1 MKKKIFKGINLL
13 VTPILILSIITCF
26 SLKDVPK
33 YVYTNDEIQVMSSL
47 KAVAP
52 FANMKYENSVI
63 EMSMFGVVPVKSV
76 FVKKVEN
83 IEVTPGGNSIGVRLS
98 SKGVL
103 VVGHSEVMVNNEK
116 MESPAKKCGVEIG
129 DLIISA
135 NGQKIESSEELI
147 ESVKKS
153 NSEILKLEIIRNNE
167 NLSKEVKL
175 VEEKEEGYKIGLWVR
190 DSTAGVGT
198 MTFYDAKS
206 GKFGALGHPVTDG
219 DTNEPF
225 STKEGDL
232 LKSSIIS
239 VRKGEKGSPG
249 ELKGIFQDENSPI
262 GKINKN
268 TQCGIF
274 GEGNKNICKSINSK
288 TMPVAFRNEIEVG
301 SATILTTIDE
311 NGTKEYKIEI
321 IKLFEQNEPGPKS
334 MIIKITDEEL
344 LQKTGGIV
352 QGMSGSP
359 IIQNGKIIGAVT
371 HVLIN
376 KPDVGYGIYIDWML
390 EDVGIIK

>member
-1 MKKKIFKGINLL
+1 MMKNLFKGISVL
-13 VTPILILSIITCF
+13 VTPILILSIMTCA
-26 SLKDVPK
+26 SLKDIPK
-33 YVYTNDEIQVMSSL
+33 KIYTNDELQVISSL
-47 KAVAP
+47 KSVAP
-52 FANMKYENSVI
+52 FANMKYKNSVI

-76 FVKKVEN
+76 FVKKTDN
-83 IEVTPGGNSIGVRLS
+83 IEVIPGGNSIGVRLS

-103 VVGHSEVMVNNEK
+103 VVGHSDVMVNNEK
-116 MESPAKKCGVEIG
+116 MESPAKMSGVEIG
-129 DLIISA
+129 DLITKA
-135 NGQKIESSEELI
+135 NGEKIESSGELI

-153 NSEILKLEIIRNNE
+153 TSEIIKLEIIRNDE
-167 NLSKEVKL
+167 NISKEVKL
-175 VEEKEEGYKIGLWVR
+175 LQEKEEGYKIGLWVR

-232 LKSSIIS
+232 LRSSIIS

-249 ELKGIFQDENSPI
+249 ELKGIFQDENLPI

-274 GEGNKNICKSINSK
+274 GEGNKSISKSINAK
-288 TMPVAFRNEIEVG
+288 TMPVAFRDEIQVG
-301 SATILTTIDE
+301 KATILTTIDE
-311 NGTKEYKIEI
+311 SGTKEYKIEI

-334 MIIKITDEEL
+334 MIIKVTDEEL
-344 LQKTGGIV
+344 LEKTGGIV

>member
-1 MKKKIFKGINLL
+1 MKKNIFKGISVL
-13 VTPILILSIITCF
+13 VTPILILSIMTCF
-26 SLKDVPK
+26 SLKDIPR
-33 YVYTNDEIQVMSSL
+33 YVYTNDELQVVSSL
-47 KAVAP
+47 KDLAP
-52 FANMKYENSVI
+52 FANVKYKNPII

-76 FVKKVEN
+76 FVKKVNE

-103 VVGHSEVMVNNEK
+103 VVGHSDVIVNNEK
-116 MESPAKKCGVEIG
+116 MESPAKKYGVEIG
-129 DLIISA
+129 DLITRV
-135 NGQKIESSEELI
+135 NGEKIESSVDLI

-153 NSEILKLEIIRNNE
+153 NSEILKLEIMRNNE
-167 NLSKEVKL
+167 NISKEVKL
-175 VEEKEEGYKIGLWVR
+175 LEEKEDGYKIGLWVR

-225 STKEGDL
+225 STKDGDL

-274 GEGNKNICKSINSK
+274 GEGDKSLSKSINSK
-288 TMPVAFRNEIEVG
+288 TMPVAFRDEIEVG
-301 SATILTTIDE
+301 KATILTTVDE
-311 NGTKEYKIEI
+311 SGIKEYKIEI
-321 IKLFEQNEPGPKS
+321 IKLFEQSEPGPKS

-359 IIQNGKIIGAVT
+359 IIQKGKIIGAVT

-390 EDVGIIK
+390 DDVGIIK

>member
-1 MKKKIFKGINLL
+1 MKKTILKKISVL
-13 VTPILILSIITCF
+13 VTPILILSIMTCF
-26 SLKDVPK
+26 SIKDVPE
-33 YVYTNDEIQVMSSL
+33 YVYTNDELQVISSL
-47 KAVAP
+47 KNVAP
-52 FANMKYENSVI
+52 FANMKYKDSLI
-63 EMSMFGVVPVKSV
+63 KMSMFGVVPVKSV
-76 FVKKVEN
+76 FVKKVDN
-83 IEVTPGGNSIGVRLS
+83 IEVIPGGNSIGVRLS
-98 SKGVL
+98 SNGVL
-103 VVGHSEVMVNNEK
+103 VVGHSEVMVDNEK
-116 MESPAKKCGVEIG
+116 MESPAKAGGVEIG
-129 DLIISA
+129 DLITKA
-135 NGQKIESSEELI
+135 NGHKIENSAELI

-153 NSEILKLEIIRNNE
+153 NSEMLKLEITRNNE
-167 NLSKEVKL
+167 NISKEVKL
-175 VEEKEEGYKIGLWVR
+175 LEEKEDGYKIGLWVR

-225 STKEGDL
+225 SIKEGDL

-239 VRKGEKGSPG
+239 VRKGEKGLPG

-262 GKINKN
+262 GKIEKN
-268 TQCGIF
+268 TRCGIF
-274 GEGNKNICKSINSK
+274 GKGNNSVGK
-288 TMPVAFRNEIEVG
+288 LISSNPMPVAFRDEIKVG
-301 SATILTTIDE
+301 KATILTTVDE
-311 NGTKEYKIEI
+311 SGTKEYEIEI
-321 IKLFEQNEPGPKS
+321 VKLFQQDQPGPKS

-390 EDVGIIK
+390 QDVGLIK